1 MSHVLK
7 ILIEVLIVESF
18 LEVKWGQTKTAP
30 REKFEFFLKFC
41 SEPEV
46 EDILTIYT
54 QENKSASVFLGAKK
68 PKPKHDSTSR

>member
-1 MSHVLK
+1 MK
-7 ILIEVLIVESF
+7 R
-18 LEVKWGQTKTAP
+18 KKAP

-41 SEPEV
+41 TEPEV

-68 PKPKHDSTSR
+68 PKQKTDSSR

>member
-1 MSHVLK
+1 MTDRSDQKVFFEPK
-7 ILIEVLIVESF
+7 
-18 LEVKWGQTKTAP
+18 KAP

-41 SEPEV
+41 TEPEV

-68 PKPKHDSTSR
+68 PKQKPDASR

>member
-1 MSHVLK
+1 MGEWTSVSIRYLT
-7 ILIEVLIVESF
+7 ICE
-18 LEVKWGQTKTAP
+18 TKKAP

-41 SEPEV
+41 TEPEV

-68 PKPKHDSTSR
+68 PKQKTDTSR

>member
-1 MSHVLK
+1 MAKLLNLPYWQCHFETNLK
-7 ILIEVLIVESF
+7 VFYVRR
-18 LEVKWGQTKTAP
+18 KKAP

-41 SEPEV
+41 TEPEV

-68 PKPKHDSTSR
+68 PKQKTDSSR